1 VVEGFLVW
9 VSGAMW
15 SYHKMSNWLAIPVVR
30 VLATATFGQNAF
42 LFDRPFGSDTT
53 LQRTAATTGGA
64 TIIVAV
70 HA

>member
-1 VVEGFLVW
+1 
-9 VSGAMW
+9 
-15 SYHKMSNWLAIPVVR
+15 MSNWLAIPVVR